1 MPRPDPDACPQT
13 RHPPLD
19 EQMLADWAAVGLR
32 RLEAHL
38 ARRAA
43 FCEFLR
49 RRSRDAEP
57 PQERCPHRPAP

>member
-1 MPRPDPDACPQT
+1 MRGPTSDPRPA
-13 RHPPLD
+13 LD

-38 ARRAA
+38 ALHAA

-49 RRSRDAEP
+49 QQSHDVDTCE
-57 PQERCPHRPAP
+57 ERCHRGHAS